1 MKNCDWEDVR
11 WAVVKADGSFAGVPC
26 ASYEEARDLAAQHEG
41 SKIFFL
47 AYEPDEDEQE
57 ENFDDYFPPY
67 MGFDPYEGA
76 YTFDC

>member
-11 WAVVKADGSFAGVPC
+11 WAVVKADGNFAGVPC

-47 AYEPDEDEQE
+47 AYEPGEDDDEPDDIDSDE
-57 ENFDDYFPPY
+57 
-67 MGFDPYEGA
+67 GFDPYAGCFT
-76 YTFDC
+76 YDC

>member
-11 WAVVKADGSFAGVPC
+11 WAVVKADGTFAGVPC

-47 AYEPDEDEQE
+47 AYEPDED
-57 ENFDDYFPPY
+57 DDEPDDIDSDE
-67 MGFDPYEGA
+67 GFDPYAGCFT
-76 YTFDC
+76 YDC

>member
-1 MKNCDWEDVR
+1 MKNCDWEDAR

-47 AYEPDEDEQE
+47 AYEPDED
-57 ENFDDYFPPY
+57 DDEPDDIDSDE
-67 MGFDPYEGA
+67 GFDPYAGCFT
-76 YTFDC
+76 YDC